1 MAALQGVSPYNARQY
16 QQQNQRRG
24 LNSPGAVGPVGGNPA
39 AAAAAAVALQ
49 RQNSF
54 QGQGAGGGATTP
66 DGFGGPQSPYGGSNV
81 NVFQQQQLQ
90 RLQRQGSVP
99 QATQHLPGED
109 PAQLEGVL
117 S

>member
-16 QQQNQRRG
+16 QQNQRRG
-24 LNSPGAVGPVGGNPA
+24 LNSPGAVGPGGNPA
-39 AAAAAAVALQ
+39 AQAAALQ

-54 QGQGAGGGATTP
+54 QGQGGGGATTP
-66 DGFGGPQSPYGGSNV
+66 DGFGGPQSPYGGNV

-99 QATQHLPGED
+99 QATQHLPGKKGSGD
-109 PAQLEGVL
+109 AYWMNY
-117 S
+117 

>member
-16 QQQNQRRG
+16 QQNQRRG
-24 LNSPGAVGPVGGNPA
+24 LNSPGAVGPGGNPA
-39 AAAAAAVALQ
+39 AQAALQ

-54 QGQGAGGGATTP
+54 QGQGGGGATTP
-66 DGFGGPQSPYGGSNV
+66 DGSGVGFGGPQSPYGTNV

-99 QATQHLPGED
+99 QATQHLPGKEWNGE
-109 PAQLEGVL
+109 QCWINNH
-117 S
+117 